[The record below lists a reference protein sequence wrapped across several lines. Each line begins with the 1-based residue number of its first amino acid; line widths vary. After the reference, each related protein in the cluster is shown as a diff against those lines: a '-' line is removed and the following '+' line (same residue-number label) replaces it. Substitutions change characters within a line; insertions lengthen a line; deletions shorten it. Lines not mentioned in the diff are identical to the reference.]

1 MERRTIA
8 GKNTH
13 ISDRSK
19 DTSSVGVGDGTIF
32 GVQWTKTEFVLLPS
46 IGGRGVGG
54 GAVNR
59 VKQFFGIPEGTDRNR
74 TSGQDGT
81 RDNRNDIAADALLR
95 GVHLRFRRCAAK
107 DALPV
112 PVANLY

>member
-1 MERRTIA
+1 MQFAVSLERVGVISLPS
-8 GKNTH
+8 GEKNNSWKKNTH

-32 GVQWTKTEFVLLPS
+32 GVQWTTTEFVLLPS

-59 VKQFFGIPEGTDRNR
+59 VKQFFGIPEGIPT
-74 TSGQDGT
+74 GIEH
-81 RDNRNDIAADALLR
+81 RD
-95 GVHLRFRRCAAK
+95 K
-107 DALPV
+107 MEPV
-112 PVANLY
+112 TTETISRLTHY